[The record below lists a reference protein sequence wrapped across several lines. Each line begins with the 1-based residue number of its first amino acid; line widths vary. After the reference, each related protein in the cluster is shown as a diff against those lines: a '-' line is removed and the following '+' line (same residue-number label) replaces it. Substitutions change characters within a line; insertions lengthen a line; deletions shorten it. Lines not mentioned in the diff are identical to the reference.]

1 MEKRAIFAIILTFLV
16 IMLWGVI
23 QSKFFPPA
31 PTKEIKK
38 EEVAPAEKVVEKKI
52 DIKEIKSQPQK
63 ETKLPSKMKVVPK
76 REVSIE
82 TQNYWAIFTNEDARL
97 KHFKLKK
104 YEDRVEE
111 SALTVKLIQLF
122 QELFTKKEEPKK
134 PVPLDLV
141 NTSEEEGLPLGISF
155 ITPLP
160 SRDRVAPTS
169 SDGNWEVEKEQLRLV
184 NTGEKGEITFIKIL
198 ENGLKVSKRYGFTS
212 ENNTI
217 DLEVEVQNNTS
228 QEIPIQLGLQW
239 IGRIELGKLADEGN
253 KDYGL
258 KYAFYKNQKVEKK
271 DLGGTGSSGCT
282 PGCGTPKKHIEP
294 FEFSDKGEIGWY
306 AFEGEYFTTLL
317 IPSPSEKNLTLSVK
331 GDEKNILK
339 TNTIS
344 SSIAI
349 PPKQAVKIPYR
360 IYLGPKDE
368 DKLKELAVG
377 AENLVDF
384 GWFTVVA
391 KPLLWFLR
399 LTNTVTKNFGI
410 DIIILSILIKI
421 IFLPLTQISFKSMK
435 EMQKVQPEMARLK
448 ETYKNDK
455 ARLQQEIMLLYKRR
469 KINPM
474 SGCLPM
480 LIQIPVF
487 IALYNALQFT
497 IEMRHAPFFL
507 WIKDLAAKDPIY
519 ITPIIMGATMVIQQ
533 KMTPTAADPAQAK
546 LFMLMPIMFT
556 FLFLN
561 FPSGLVLYWLINN
574 VLSIAHQYY
583 LNKR

>member
-1 MEKRAIFAIILTFLV
+1 MEKRAIIAIILTFLV
-16 IMLWGVI
+16 IMLWGTI
-23 QSKFFPPA
+23 QSKFFPPEPA
-31 PTKEIKK
+31 KEVKK
-38 EEVAPAEKVVEKKI
+38 EEVVPAEKVVEKKI
-52 DIKEIKSQPQK
+52 DIKETKLQPQK
-63 ETKLPSKMKVVPK
+63 EAKLPSKMKVVPK
-76 REVSIE
+76 KEVSIE
-82 TQNYWAIFTNEDARL
+82 TQNYWAVFTSEDARL
-97 KHFKLKK
+97 KHFKLKE

-111 SALTVKLIQLF
+111 SALTVKLVQFF
-122 QELFTKKEEPKK
+122 QELFSKKEEPKK

-141 NTSEEEGLPLGISF
+141 NASEEEGLPLGISF

-160 SRDRVAPTS
+160 YSPT
-169 SDGNWEVEKEQLRLV
+169 GNWEVEKEQLRLV
-184 NTGEKGEITFIKIL
+184 NTGEKGEITFVKIL

-217 DLEVEVQNNTS
+217 DLEVEVQNITS

-258 KYAFYKNQKVEKK
+258 KYAFFKNQKVEKK
-271 DLGGTGSSGCT
+271 DLAGTGSSGCT
-282 PGCGTPKKHIEP
+282 PGCSSPKKRIEP

-306 AFEGEYFTTLL
+306 AFGGEYFAALL
-317 IPSPSEKNLTLSVK
+317 IPPPSEKNLTLSVK
-331 GDEKNILK
+331 GNEKNILQA
-339 TNTIS
+339 NVIS

-360 IYLGPKDE
+360 IYIGPKE
-368 DKLKELAVG
+368 EGRLKELGVS
-377 AENLVDF
+377 AERMIDF
-384 GWFTVVA
+384 GWFTIIA
-391 KPLLWFLR
+391 KPLLWFLK
-399 LTNTVTKNFGI
+399 LTNKITGNFGL

-507 WIKDLAAKDPIY
+507 WIRDLAAKDPIY
-519 ITPIIMGATMVIQQ
+519 ITPLIMGATMVIQQ
-533 KMTPTAADPAQAK
+533 KMTPSAADPAQAK

-561 FPSGLVLYWLINN
+561 FPSGLVIYWLINN
-574 VLSIAHQYY
+574 VLSISHQYY
-583 LNKR
+583 LNKKV

>member
-1 MEKRAIFAIILTFLV
+1 
-16 IMLWGVI
+16 
-23 QSKFFPPA
+23 
-31 PTKEIKK
+31 
-38 EEVAPAEKVVEKKI
+38 
-52 DIKEIKSQPQK
+52 
-63 ETKLPSKMKVVPK
+63 
-76 REVSIE
+76 
-82 TQNYWAIFTNEDARL
+82 
-97 KHFKLKK
+97 
-104 YEDRVEE
+104 
-111 SALTVKLIQLF
+111 
-122 QELFTKKEEPKK
+122 
-134 PVPLDLV
+134 
-141 NTSEEEGLPLGISF
+141 
-155 ITPLP
+155 
-160 SRDRVAPTS
+160 
-169 SDGNWEVEKEQLRLV
+169 
-184 NTGEKGEITFIKIL
+184 
-198 ENGLKVSKRYGFTS
+198 
-212 ENNTI
+212 
-217 DLEVEVQNNTS
+217 VEVQNNTS

-258 KYAFYKNQKVEKK
+258 KYAFFKNQKVEKK
-271 DLGGTGSSGCT
+271 DLGGAGSSGCI

-306 AFEGEYFTTLL
+306 AFKGEYFITLL
-317 IPSPSEKNLTLSVK
+317 IPSPSENNLTLSVK

-339 TNTIS
+339 TNVIS
-344 SSIAI
+344 SSITI

-360 IYLGPKDE
+360 IYLGPKE
-368 DKLKELAVG
+368 EGRLKELGVS
-377 AENLVDF
+377 AEKLVDF
-384 GWFTVVA
+384 GFFTVVA
-391 KPLLWFLR
+391 KPLLWVLR

-487 IALYNALQFT
+487 IALYNALQYT

-519 ITPIIMGATMVIQQ
+519 ITPLIMGATMVIQQ
-533 KMTPTAADPAQAK
+533 KMTPSAADPAQAK
-546 LFMLMPIMFT
+546 MFMLMPIMFT

-561 FPSGLVLYWLINN
+561 FPSGLVIYWLINN

-583 LNKR
+583 LNKKV